1 MTAILAALPAFYPLI
16 REGIGDIAS
25 LVKYIGSIRGAALQS
40 GEWTDEQEA
49 QFQAELEATIADPDY
64 QPDKP

>member
-1 MTAILAALPAFYPLI
+1 MTAILAALPALYPLV

-25 LVKYIGSIRGAALQS
+25 LVKYIGSIRSAAQQS

-49 QFQAELEATIADPDY
+49 QFLAELEATSGDADY
-64 QPDKP
+64 QPDHK